1 MLSHKVAIMEAKARF
16 GDGTSRF
23 KDFMIGWYAAAS
35 TPATFRTKNMR
46 RHGSSMRHCKR
57 TSNY

>member
-23 KDFMIGWYAAAS
+23 RDFMIGWYTAAN
-35 TPATFRTKNMR
+35 TPITCRNQSML
-46 RHGSSMRHCKR
+46 RHGTSFRHRKR